1 MLLESTFGTGY
12 LFLLNI
18 IPTISN
24 TNLKMMVYPNRMYNS
39 SFELVQYITANRPTK
54 YSNLTSRYFLM
65 VSRVSGTA
73 LFR

>member
-1 MLLESTFGTGY
+1 MLLESTYGTGY
-12 LFLLNI
+12 LFSLNI
-18 IPTISN
+18 TPTISN

-39 SFELVQYITANRPTK
+39 SFELVQYITANRRTK

>member
-1 MLLESTFGTGY
+1 
-12 LFLLNI
+12 
-18 IPTISN
+18 
-24 TNLKMMVYPNRMYNS
+24 MMVYPNRMNYSN
-39 SFELVQYITANRPTK
+39 FELVQYITANRPTK